1 MKASFSNIFE
11 QDFQTATGE
20 SIRIDRIVIPMIQRS
35 YAQGRKEESH
45 IRELFLND
53 IFLHLRMD
61 EEMDLNFIYGS
72 VKEMERSNVLELIDG
87 QQRMTTLFLLHWYI
101 GYREL
106 ERGSARMSSIQETLS
121 RFTYET
127 RVTSTRFCSMLSTF
141 SGELRPGPPSLS
153 IRRSK
158 WFFKA
163 YEMDATV
170 ESMLRMLDAIHDKY
184 EVALREDGEIHLFDS
199 LDKLQFQILPL
210 GTYGLTEELYIKM
223 NSRGLPLSS
232 FDNFKAELTEYL
244 RHTETG
250 NELVSM
256 PNSYEGRTAPRY
268 LVFSTSLDTSW
279 ISLFWSENDQ
289 DFGPKYFRFFNLYVG
304 YKYLLDGPVN
314 EKMQNSP
321 IAKFFLEKESMS
333 SEYRG
338 FSKFRERFEEHP
350 GYIKTLSTV
359 LDELVEHYSEVI
371 LPAMTP
377 LWENDRF
384 SFDIFVS
391 SNRKKELAFFALTE
405 FIEAFGKFDETIF
418 RKWIRVAW
426 NIIENMETDNLS
438 TVSGVARNL
447 SRIIRFIAKNRG
459 YSFYEALYLYGE
471 TEADGT
477 TPKAIREEIVKA
489 GRIADDA
496 EWEVVFSE
504 AEAHPFLKGTTG
516 FFYSETLSKEQFR
529 HRHSI
534 LSSLLEE
541 KGATSIAKTEGHI
554 FLRALISQVSNW
566 NDIHEK
572 FLWDRAENRRS
583 FKLFLTNTSSIQDFI
598 QRLTDSV
605 DLEAAFTLMRE
616 AVQEESTLTDP
627 IQKRIHSFLYRNAA
641 LQDWIQEHEAVNL
654 AYYHGNCYT
663 KRQYHSVYKVMLDT
677 KRNVFVPDI
686 IERYYYTYVDSREG
700 EFWRDTH
707 LYYGNELVIRK
718 DTPRAEVTIRFGDYS
733 TYSIS
738 VKPNGALKRD
748 QFLTYFGLRESDM
761 KDGMIPITTTGNY
774 AGDDAFDE
782 IRSKYLEPIDR
793 ILDNDD
799 F

>member
-1 MKASFSNIFE
+1 MKASFSNIFAQE
-11 QDFQTATGE
+11 FKTATGE
-20 SIRIDRIVIPMIQRS
+20 SIRIDRIVIPKIQRS
-35 YAQGRKEESH
+35 YAQGRKEEGH

-53 IFLHLRMD
+53 IFLHLRTD

-72 VKEMERSNVLELIDG
+72 VKELERTNVLELIDG
-87 QQRMTTLFLLHWYI
+87 QQRLTTLFLLYWYI

-106 ERGSARMSSIQETLS
+106 DRDSDRFTSLQETLS

-127 RVTSTRFCSMLSTF
+127 RVTSSSFCSMLSSF
-141 SGELRPGPPSLS
+141 GGELRPGVPSLS

-163 YEMDATV
+163 YDMDATV

-184 EVALREDGEIHLFDS
+184 EVALEEDGELHLFDS

-279 ISLFWSENDQ
+279 ISLFWSEDDQ
-289 DFGPKYFRFFNLYVG
+289 DYGPKYFRFFNLYVG

-321 IAKFFLEKESMS
+321 IAKYFLEKESMS

-338 FSKFRERFEEHP
+338 FDRFRERFEDRPE
-350 GYIKTLSTV
+350 YIKALSTV
-359 LDELVEHYSEVI
+359 LDELVKHYSGVI

-377 LWENDRF
+377 SWEDDRF
-384 SFDIFVS
+384 TFDIFVS

-405 FIEAFGKFDETIF
+405 YIEAFGKFDAKIF
-418 RKWIRVAW
+418 KKWIRVAW

-447 SRIIRFIAKNRG
+447 SRIIRFIARNRG

-477 TPKAIREEIVKA
+477 TPKAIREEITKA

-496 EWEVVFSE
+496 EWEAIFSE

-516 FFYSETLSKEQFR
+516 FFYSEMMSKEQFR
-529 HRHSI
+529 HRYSI
-534 LSSLLEE
+534 LSGLLEE
-541 KGATSIAKTEGHI
+541 KGATPAAKAEGHI

-566 NDIHEK
+566 DDIYGK

-583 FKLFLTNTSSIQDFI
+583 FKLFVTNTASIQDFV
-598 QRLTDSV
+598 QRLTDSA
-605 DLEAAFTLMRE
+605 DLDAAFTLMRE
-616 AVQEESTLTDP
+616 AVQGESTLTEP
-627 IQKRIHSFLYRNAA
+627 NQKRIHSFLYRNAA

-654 AYYHGNCYT
+654 AYYHGNYYT
-663 KRQYHSVYKVMLDT
+663 KRQYHMVYKVMLDT
-677 KRNVFVPDI
+677 QRNIFVPDI
-686 IERYYYTYVDSREG
+686 IERYYYKYVDPREG
-700 EFWRDTH
+700 EFWGKTH
-707 LYYGNELVIRK
+707 LYYGNELVLRK
-718 DTPRAEVTIRFGDYS
+718 DTPRAVITIRFGDYS
-733 TYSIS
+733 TYSIF
-738 VKPNGALKRD
+738 VKPNGVAKRK
-748 QFLTYFGLRESDM
+748 QFLEHFALQENDM

-774 AGDDAFDE
+774 AGEDAFEE
-782 IRSKYLEPIDR
+782 IRREYLEPIDH